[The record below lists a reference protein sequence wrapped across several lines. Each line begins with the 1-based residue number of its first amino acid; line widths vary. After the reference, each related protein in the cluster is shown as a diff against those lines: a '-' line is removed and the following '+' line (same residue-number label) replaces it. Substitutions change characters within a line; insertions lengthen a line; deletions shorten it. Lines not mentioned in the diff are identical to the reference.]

1 MTADE
6 SMSKGGDREVLVWP
20 VTHARSAAPVSE
32 ASVRSASRP
41 IRYALVGLG
50 VSLVG
55 LGAVGAVV
63 PGLPTTIFLILAS
76 WCFARSCPWLEDRLI
91 RNRFFRPFLKY
102 LEPGAVMPARAKV
115 VVIGIM
121 WASIAL
127 SAVIADAGPMLL
139 GVLVVAGAVGTAVVV
154 RLGSR
159 RRRAA
164 LARVSAS

>member
-1 MTADE
+1 
-6 SMSKGGDREVLVWP
+6 MSKSGHGEALTCP
-20 VTHARSAAPVSE
+20 VTHARAVGPISE
-32 ASVRSASRP
+32 ASRRSASRP
-41 IRYALVGLG
+41 VRYALAGLG

-102 LEPGAVMPARAKV
+102 LEPGAVMPVRAKV
-115 VVIGIM
+115 IVIGIM
-121 WASIAL
+121 WASITL
-127 SAVIADAGPMLL
+127 SVVIADAGPALL
-139 GVLVVAGAVGTAVVV
+139 GVLVVAGAIGTMVIV

-159 RRRAA
+159 RRRTA
-164 LARVSAS
+164 LSRVPAS